1 MPEFSM
7 KLGRHALLGTMA
19 AVTAAPSLPASAAEG
34 EEINWWVTDPSK
46 VTATAFIAEF
56 EKQNPGTRVKLQLN
70 PYADLENKALVALRS
85 GSLPDLLAP
94 ALPRLSGS
102 PRLAHAP
109 A

>member
-1 MPEFSM
+1 MLEFSM
-7 KLGRHALLGTMA
+7 KLGRRALLGTMA
-19 AVTAAPSLPASAAEG
+19 AVAAAPSLPASAAEG

-46 VTATAFIAEF
+46 VTATAFIAEL
-56 EKQNPGTRVKLQLN
+56 EKQT
-70 PYADLENKALVALRS
+70 
-85 GSLPDLLAP
+85 DLLAP